1 MTQAAGKNPL
11 FLLNLSFC
19 ILLINLTKGNWLDI
33 LIHNQLPILEV
44 EILEFPIEKKITP
57 KAYVYGS
64 IFTLSNRLQLL
75 GDRRYK
81 DLSLKQAFVLWNI
94 SLYDDYFLNL
104 KDIAQIVGTSSQNV
118 KKIIDILEK
127 KGFATVG
134 KDETDRRSLRVA
146 LTSEGKKYYLE
157 RGKEEEQYI
166 EELFTDFDDE
176 MLMGLYQGLYKLMEK
191 TAQEQGGK

>member
-1 MTQAAGKNPL
+1 MK
-11 FLLNLSFC
+11 
-19 ILLINLTKGNWLDI
+19 
-33 LIHNQLPILEV
+33 
-44 EILEFPIEKKITP
+44 FPIEKEITP

-81 DLSLKQAFVLWNI
+81 ELSLKQAFVLWNI
-94 SLYDDYFLNL
+94 SLYDDYSLNL
-104 KDIAQIVGTSSQNV
+104 KDIAQNVGTSSQNV
-118 KKIIDILEK
+118 KKIINILEK
-127 KGFATVG
+127 KGFVKVG

-146 LTSEGKKYYLE
+146 LTAKGKEYYLE
-157 RGKEEEQYI
+157 RSKKEEQYM

>member
-1 MTQAAGKNPL
+1 M
-11 FLLNLSFC
+11 
-19 ILLINLTKGNWLDI
+19 D
-33 LIHNQLPILEV
+33 
-44 EILEFPIEKKITP
+44 FPNEKKITP

-104 KDIAQIVGTSSQNV
+104 HDIAQIVGTSSQNV
-118 KKIIDILEK
+118 KKIINILEK
-127 KGFATVG
+127 EGFAKVG
-134 KDETDRRSLRVA
+134 RDEIDRRSLRVA
-146 LTSEGKKYYLE
+146 LTSEGKEYYLV
-157 RGKEEEQYI
+157 RGKEEEQYM
-166 EELFTDFDDE
+166 EELFTDFDDK

-191 TAQEQGGK
+191 TDQELGGK

>member
-1 MTQAAGKNPL
+1 MK
-11 FLLNLSFC
+11 
-19 ILLINLTKGNWLDI
+19 
-33 LIHNQLPILEV
+33 
-44 EILEFPIEKKITP
+44 FPIEKKITP

-64 IFTLSNRLQLL
+64 IFSLSNRLQLL

-81 DLSLKQAFVLWNI
+81 ELSLKQAFVLWNI
-94 SLYDDYFLNL
+94 SLFDDYFLNL
-104 KDIAQIVGTSSQNV
+104 KDLAQIVGTSSQNV
-118 KKIIDILEK
+118 KKIINILEK
-127 KGFATVG
+127 KGFVKVG

-146 LTSEGKKYYLE
+146 LTAKGKEYYLE
-157 RGKEEEQYI
+157 RGKKEEQYL

>member
-1 MTQAAGKNPL
+1 M
-11 FLLNLSFC
+11 
-19 ILLINLTKGNWLDI
+19 D
-33 LIHNQLPILEV
+33 
-44 EILEFPIEKKITP
+44 FPNEKKITP

-104 KDIAQIVGTSSQNV
+104 HDIAQIVGTSSQNV
-118 KKIIDILEK
+118 KKIINILEK
-127 KGFATVG
+127 KGFAKVG
-134 KDETDRRSLRVA
+134 RDEIDRRSLRVA
-146 LTSEGKKYYLE
+146 LTSEGKEYYLV
-157 RGKEEEQYI
+157 RGKEEEQYM
-166 EELFTDFDDE
+166 EELFTDFDDK

-191 TAQEQGGK
+191 TDQELGGK